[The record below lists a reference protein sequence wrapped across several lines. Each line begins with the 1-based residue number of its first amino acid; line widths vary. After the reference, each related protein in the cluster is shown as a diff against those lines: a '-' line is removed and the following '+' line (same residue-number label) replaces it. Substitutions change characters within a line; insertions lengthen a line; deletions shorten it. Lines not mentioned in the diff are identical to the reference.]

1 MKETNEILAAILA
14 AAMLDGKQTKEN
26 DEPTDFRATAKEIG
40 EKLKEAQLGY
50 MDAGFTE
57 DQAFQLMMNAIKN

>member
-1 MKETNEILAAILA
+1 MNEKETLAALLA
-14 AAMLDGKQTKEN
+14 VAMLDGKQTKKN
-26 DEPTDFRATAKEIG
+26 DKPTDFRATAREIG

-57 DQAFQLMMNAIKN
+57 NQAFELMMNAIKN

>member
-1 MKETNEILAAILA
+1 MNDEKILAALLA
-14 AAMLDGKQTKEN
+14 AAMLDGKQTKKN

-40 EKLKEAQLGY
+40 TQLKEAQLGY

-57 DQAFQLMMNAIKN
+57 DQAFELMMNAIKN